1 MENETNES
9 KIDVRIIVQGLDIAQ
24 MVSKAVSNIQLERD
38 YNIIVSSIIPT
49 TEVSIVKKVA
59 KGADIILIGSYGRDE
74 TYNIL
79 FNELKTDFNNVGLF
93 DYNNIIIE
101 DESID
106 FNLAQKEILNSI
118 IKSTLSYSLNL
129 INIHTLENKL
139 MKVTHNYNNLLD
151 DYNQVLKENEVFS
164 RENKELLE
172 DIKEIKSEF
181 ESFKLRYEDI
191 YSREIL
197 EIFDLNELW
206 QETFRQELTSEQQ
219 VVIATNKFKPDNI
232 IVGQGY
238 IASQSKQEA
247 IDWLKI
253 IRTALIFVEEN
264 KEVNKEKAYEAGVNC
279 SLTGEVSSIENVKMV
294 LRGKKGT
301 LTYVMDG
308 KRIVSDI
315 VLDEKASDIDKDGF
329 GHLVLKS
336 FTQDGKLKGRF
347 VGEMDSAEC
356 GYLFEG
362 TFVNVNGGSTSFF
375 FSEE

>member
-1 MENETNES
+1 MEKETHES
-9 KIDVRIIVQGLDIAQ
+9 KIDVRIVVQGLDVAQ
-24 MVSKAVSNIQLERD
+24 MVSKAVSNIQLEND

-49 TEVSIVKKVA
+49 TELSVVKKVA
-59 KGADIILIGSYGRDE
+59 KGADIILIGSYGQDE

-79 FNELKTDFNNVGLF
+79 FNELKTDFNNIGLF

-118 IKSTLSYSLNL
+118 IRSTLSYSLNL

-172 DIKEIKSEF
+172 DVEEIKSEF
-181 ESFKLRYEDI
+181 SAFKSRYEDI

-197 EIFDLNELW
+197 EIFELNELW
-206 QETFRQELTSEQQ
+206 QETFRQDLTNEKQI
-219 VVIATNKFKPDNI
+219 VIATNKFRPDNI
-232 IVGQGY
+232 IVGQGF
-238 IASQSKQEA
+238 IAAQSRQSA

-264 KEVNKEKAYEAGVNC
+264 KDDLNQELNDDVESKPPEVKDDYEIPE
-279 SLTGEVSSIENVKMV
+279 TFENFW
-294 LRGKKGT
+294 
-301 LTYVMDG
+301 D
-308 KRIVSDI
+308 
-315 VLDEKASDIDKDGF
+315 
-329 GHLVLKS
+329 
-336 FTQDGKLKGRF
+336 
-347 VGEMDSAEC
+347 
-356 GYLFEG
+356 
-362 TFVNVNGGSTSFF
+362 
-375 FSEE
+375 